1 MTKRLKKTILFLPL
15 LLLLNG
21 CGMVVMDPSGHVAAQ
36 QRDLIVIS
44 SILMLLI
51 IVPVMALTVFFA
63 WKYRQSNRD
72 AEYDP
77 EWHHST
83 RLEVVIWSAPLA
95 IIIAL
100 GAITWVSTHT
110 LDPYRPLDRVSSST
124 PVTKDMKQLNV
135 EVVSLNWK
143 WLFIYPD
150 QGFATV
156 NELAAPVNT
165 PINFKITSSDIMNS
179 FFVPALAGQV
189 YAMAGMETKLHAVIN
204 RAGVYD
210 GFSANFSGDGFS
222 HMNFKFHGMQPA
234 QFEKWVEKAKA
245 SGGKLDTAAYEQLAK
260 PSEDVPVK
268 YYSTVDPSLYGKIL
282 NMCVD
287 PSQLCVKDAVA
298 AAGMSHKANMAH
310 EIVMPHKAK
319 PLGGT
324 NAGEGGA
331 SPGAKAKATAPAQ

>member
-1 MTKRLKKTILFLPL
+1 MNRKPFKLILFLPV

-21 CGMVVMDPSGHVAAQ
+21 CSMVVMNPSGDVAMQ

-44 SILMLLI
+44 SVLMLLI

-83 RLEVVIWSAPLA
+83 RLELVIWSAPLA

-100 GAITWVSTHT
+100 GAVTWVSTHT
-110 LDPYRPLDRVSSST
+110 LDPYRPLDRIAAST
-124 PVTKDMKQLNV
+124 PVTKNMKQLDV

-156 NELAAPVNT
+156 NELAAPVDT

-179 FFVPALAGQV
+179 FFVPALAGQI

-204 RAGVYD
+204 KPGIYD

-222 HMNFKFHGMQPA
+222 HMNFKFHGMKPA
-234 QFEKWVEKAKA
+234 EFDKWVQKAKS
-245 SGGKLDTAAYEQLAK
+245 SGTKLDKAAYMQLEK
-260 PSEDVPVK
+260 PSENVPVK
-268 YYSTVDPSLYGKIL
+268 YYSSVDTTLYDKIL

-287 PSQLCVKDAVA
+287 PSQTCIKDMA
-298 AAGMSHKANMAH
+298 AADGKAGMKMQHGDASAAG
-310 EIVMPHKAK
+310 EA
-319 PLGGT
+319 GGT
-324 NAGEGGA
+324 SGAGSGPDA
-331 SPGAKAKATAPAQ
+331 APQAQ

>member
-1 MTKRLKKTILFLPL
+1 
-15 LLLLNG
+15 
-21 CGMVVMDPSGHVAAQ
+21 MVVMNPSGHVAAQ

-44 SILMLLI
+44 SVLMLLI
-51 IVPVMALTVFFA
+51 IIPVMALTVFFA

-83 RLEVVIWSAPLA
+83 RLELVIWSAPLA

-100 GAITWVSTHT
+100 GAVTWVSTHT
-110 LDPYRPLDRVSSST
+110 LDPYRPLDRISASK

-204 RAGVYD
+204 KPGVYE

-222 HMNFKFHGMQPA
+222 HMNFKFHGLQQA
-234 QFEKWVEKAKA
+234 AFDKWVEKVRVFRNEAGPRRLQA
-245 SGGKLDTAAYEQLAK
+245 AREAQRGRSGEVLFLR
-260 PSEDVPVK
+260 
-268 YYSTVDPSLYGKIL
+268 
-282 NMCVD
+282 
-287 PSQLCVKDAVA
+287 
-298 AAGMSHKANMAH
+298 
-310 EIVMPHKAK
+310 
-319 PLGGT
+319 
-324 NAGEGGA
+324 
-331 SPGAKAKATAPAQ
+331 